1 MREERESGTRAGR
14 RPGIDSQAE
23 TLAACLEGREAS
35 SARANLTEEERSEL
49 ASLLELA
56 DQLDARMVTVRPSPV
71 FVRSLGRE
79 LVEEAERRL
88 AKREKRH
95 RIAVISA
102 AVAGGVVS
110 IVSLVGG
117 IVVLVKWLRTRTEA
131 RQASTA

>member
-1 MREERESGTRAGR
+1 MREERESETKAER
-14 RPGIDSQAE
+14 RPGFDSRAE
-23 TLAACLEGREAS
+23 ALAACLEEREVC
-35 SARANLTEEERSEL
+35 SAQTNLSEEERGEL

-56 DQLDARMVTVRPSPV
+56 DQLDARMVPVRPSPV
-71 FVRSLGRE
+71 FVRSLGQE
-79 LVEEAERRL
+79 LVEGAERRL

-102 AVAGGVVS
+102 AVAGSIVS